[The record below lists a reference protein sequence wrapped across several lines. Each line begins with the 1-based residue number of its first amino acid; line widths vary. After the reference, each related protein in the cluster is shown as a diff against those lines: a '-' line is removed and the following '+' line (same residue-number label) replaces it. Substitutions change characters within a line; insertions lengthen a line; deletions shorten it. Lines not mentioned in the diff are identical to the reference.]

1 MAEGSWFVYR
11 SPYEGPSGRRVRRLP
26 DASPLAWFQR
36 LWQTTADEERFE
48 RDADAYDWVEANLE
62 ADLGGHVYGLSSIF
76 CTRDG
81 IDPGTLSA
89 NRHRPLPAS
98 TWQDLQALP
107 RRHLYVE
114 GDPLT
119 QIRVDE
125 HSVRAA
131 TDDDE
136 VDLAY
141 YFLDDALAA
150 ASDHTAYLLL
160 DDWRLPVTFGGDGGF
175 HEPAG
180 VQRLTTPPTAGQ
192 GRPTCSRSSPRT
204 ASLIRGSWSRLRFSS
219 VSGCPSWP
227 RTSVRRGS
235 APPTLVGPPRC

>member
-11 SPYEGPSGRRVRRLP
+11 SPYEGPSGRRVRRL
-26 DASPLAWFQR
+26 
-36 LWQTTADEERFE
+36 
-48 RDADAYDWVEANLE
+48 
-62 ADLGGHVYGLSSIF
+62 H
-76 CTRDG
+76 
-81 IDPGTLSA
+81 
-89 NRHRPLPAS
+89 
-98 TWQDLQALP
+98 
-107 RRHLYVE
+107 VE

-131 TDDDE
+131 TADDE

-180 VQRLTTPPTAGQ
+180 VQRLTTPPRRDRGDLRDRAQARGPLHSFVGAGPAFGSRRCPAARAGHAPPFGAARPRRPWLARHAADPALP
-192 GRPTCSRSSPRT
+192 GRTCGQADRPIVAPVHSP
-204 ASLIRGSWSRLRFSS
+204 GGRLLEHLA
-219 VSGCPSWP
+219 GA
-227 RTSVRRGS
+227 RRG
-235 APPTLVGPPRC
+235 